1 MISFFQ
7 TSQIN
12 KYFFTIKSQAI
23 TCLTF
28 GSLFG
33 LLLSIFSC
41 NKSNDIVDFNADVRP
56 ILNKN
61 CLSCHGGVKQLG
73 ELSFLFKEEAFQLT
87 ESNVYAIIPGNAK
100 ESELIKRIKHYDPE
114 LQMPPE
120 RDPLSKE
127 DIATLE
133 KWINQGAKWDTHW
146 AYQLPVRPTIPKIK
160 PPSSFPIQNPIDQF
174 ALQKMQEKGLS
185 PSVRASK
192 STLLRR
198 VSLDLIGLPP
208 TQEEL
213 TNFLADESKDAFEK
227 VVNQLLTSP
236 RFGEHWASMWMDLAR
251 YGDSQGYQKDPY
263 RSIWMYR
270 DWLIQAFNDDMPFNQ
285 FTIEQLAGDLL
296 PEAKESQLIA
306 TAFHRNTMT
315 NDEGGTD
322 DEEFRVAAVLDR
334 VNTTWEVWQATTMSC
349 VQCHSHPYDPF
360 KHEEYYTSYAFFNNT
375 ADADKYDDRPYI
387 LAYPMKDKAKLAQ
400 LTASVE
406 GIPQIQENL
415 ESEAIDSIRTL
426 INQAPSTPKIQALKD
441 TLKSFKKIRTP
452 VFQQLSEEE
461 TRKTYLFERGNWLVR
476 GKEVQTAIPNSLN
489 LNNHELN
496 DRLALAKWLVSD
508 DNPLTARVTVN
519 RFWAQIFGQGIV
531 KTVEDFGTQSESPT
545 HSELLDWLA
554 LDFKDEL
561 DWSVKKLLRT
571 IVLSSTYQQSS
582 AISEEQLAID
592 PSNEYLARASRVRL
606 SAEQIRDQALAV
618 SGLLSD
624 KMYGP
629 SVMPPQPDG
638 IWQVIR
644 NVLRWEESEAED
656 RYRRALYTFWRR
668 SSPYPAFLT
677 FDSPTKEL
685 CVSRRIRTNTPL
697 QALTTLNDTVYI
709 EAARALARK
718 MYEYEGNS
726 MKENVAFGYC
736 QAILQEADEKTLSI
750 LLDEYQKQLAY
761 YREEPILAQK
771 MALREDENTPQLA
784 ALSVVANVILNLDA
798 FLVKG

>member
-1 MISFFQ
+1 MQFFFLVNHSTKSRAVICSAFGILIS
-7 TSQIN
+7 
-12 KYFFTIKSQAI
+12 
-23 TCLTF
+23 
-28 GSLFG
+28 
-33 LLLSIFSC
+33 LLSC
-41 NKSNDIVDFNADVRP
+41 NQSDQLVDFNRDVRP

-73 ELSFLFKEEAFQLT
+73 ELSFLFEEDALQLT

-100 ESELIKRIKHYDPE
+100 GSELIKRIKHSDPE

-120 RDPLSKE
+120 QEPLSKE
-127 DIATLE
+127 DITTLE
-133 KWINQGAKWDTHW
+133 KWINQGAHWGTHW
-146 AYQLPVRPTIPKIK
+146 AYQVPQNPEIPELKAPK
-160 PPSSFPIQNPIDQF
+160 YFPIRNPIDQF
-174 ALQKMQEKGLS
+174 ALRKMEEKKLS
-185 PSVRASK
+185 PSKKADK
-192 STLLRR
+192 ATLLRR

-208 TQEEL
+208 TQKE
-213 TNFLADESKDAFEK
+213 LADFQADKSENSYEK
-227 VVNQLLTSP
+227 VVDRLLTSP

-270 DWLIQAFNDDMPFNQ
+270 DWLIKAFNEDMPFDQ

-296 PEAKESQLIA
+296 PEPKESQLIA

-360 KHEEYYTSYAFFNNT
+360 RHEEYYTSYAFFNNT

-387 LAYPMKDKAKLAQ
+387 STYPMKDKTKLAK
-400 LTASVE
+400 LTASLK
-406 GIPQIQENL
+406 GIPRIKETL
-415 ESEAIDSIRTL
+415 ESAAIDSIRTL
-426 INQAPSTPKIQALKD
+426 INQAPSTPEIQALKD
-441 TLKSFKKIRTP
+441 TLEHFKKVRTP
-452 VFQQLSEEE
+452 IFQELSDEKA
-461 TRKTYLFERGNWLVR
+461 RKSYLFERGNWLVH
-476 GKEVQTAIPNSLN
+476 GQEVQPGIPNSLDLEN
-489 LNNHELN
+489 GELN
-496 DRLALAKWLVSD
+496 DRLALANWLVSNQ
-508 DNPLTARVTVN
+508 NPLTARVTVN
-519 RFWAQIFGQGIV
+519 RFWAQLFGQGLV
-531 KTVEDFGTQSESPT
+531 KTIEDFGTQSLPPT
-545 HSELLDWLA
+545 HPELLDWLA
-554 LDFKDEL
+554 LHFQNDL
-561 DWSVKKLLRT
+561 DWSIKKLLKT
-571 IVLSSTYQQSS
+571 MVLSSTYQQSS
-582 AISEEQLAID
+582 AVQEEHLFTD

-624 KMYGP
+624 KMYGR

-644 NVLRWEESEAED
+644 NVLKWEESKAED

-697 QALTTLNDTVYI
+697 QALATLNDTVYV
-709 EAARALARK
+709 EAARALGNM
-718 MYEYEGNS
+718 MYNYQSANIEE
-726 MKENVAFGYC
+726 KIAFGYE
-736 QAILQEADEKTLSI
+736 QAILQQADKETLEVLI
-750 LLDEYQKQLAY
+750 QEYETQLRYYKKQPA
-761 YREEPILAQK
+761 LAQK
-771 MALREDENTPQLA
+771 MALKERKAEQLA
-784 ALSVVANVILNLDA
+784 ALSVVGNIILNLDA
-798 FLVKG
+798 FLVKS